1 MKKSLLLK
9 PIKKIE
15 NNPIAGRKKADHAY
29 RDLNLALF
37 WVLRLVFN
45 YIESQAAKEASLL
58 VAQLVPYNSEML
70 SFSPSYIR
78 KLANGMGQPSI
89 WPSADQF
96 VFDGI
101 LRNVSNSEWEEA
113 LSNKSTQ
120 RALLFHLELNDE
132 EIIELTSEYPDEYGF
147 IVCAEV

>member
-1 MKKSLLLK
+1 MKISLLLK

-15 NNPIAGRKKADHAY
+15 NNSEVGRKKADHAY

-37 WVLRLVFN
+37 WVLKSVFN

-58 VAQLVPYNSEML
+58 VAQLIPYNSEMI

-78 KLANGMGQPSI
+78 KLANNMAQPPV
-89 WPSADQF
+89 WPGADHF
-96 VFDGI
+96 IFDGI

-113 LSNKSTQ
+113 LSNKSTH
-120 RALLFHLELNDE
+120 RALLFILELNDE

-147 IVCAEV
+147 TVCAEI